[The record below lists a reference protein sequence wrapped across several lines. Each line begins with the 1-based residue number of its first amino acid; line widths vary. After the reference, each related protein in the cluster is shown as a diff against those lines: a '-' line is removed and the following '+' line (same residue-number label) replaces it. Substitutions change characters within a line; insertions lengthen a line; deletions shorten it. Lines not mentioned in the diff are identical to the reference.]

1 MSSKYINILI
11 QLTIV
16 VYISIKE
23 HIANGDCFKP
33 KLNKTV
39 SFINIYFITQLSLTD
54 YGPRHQIQDFEIFLV
69 VRV

>member
-23 HIANGDCFKP
+23 NIGNGDCFKQ

-39 SFINIYFITQLSLTD
+39 YFINIYFILQLSLTD
-54 YGPRHQIQDFEIFLV
+54 YGPIHQIQAWAFEIF
-69 VRV
+69 